1 MLIFVIKHALKNK
14 SMFFILAKAIKTCY
28 NYLGLMS
35 NSFKDGG
42 DTKGKMIADSVVVQP
57 F

>member
-1 MLIFVIKHALKNK
+1 MLILVIKHALKNK